1 MRMWKER
8 RKMDSKI
15 LELLNSLGFDEH
27 PEKPLLYQKKVDEN
41 TTAYIDFRK
50 ENSGNSKGRRFAKSG
65 EDFIDDPDEIEVL
78 KQFKTERDRIS
89 GIKEEAEQKNTD
101 PEPVEKCSRAFDFIK
116 NIVGSD
122 VLEVF
127 GDTGT
132 GKSKFVHALALEA
145 INSGKKVFFLDTER
159 NLSSA
164 DISKLNG
171 TYKYTPVFE
180 EIKKITQNLPAVDLV
195 IIDSVGLPILTKF
208 ARMSMKEKGNALL
221 DLIALMGDLKEWAYR
236 HNGMA
241 VVTNQP
247 ESEFA
252 KPEGYERKPFGDK
265 SCFATKEIWH
275 IASTQKDKSLTKSMV
290 KAFRSRSMGKGTG
303 ILAVEITSV
312 GTKIVF

>member
-1 MRMWKER
+1 
-8 RKMDSKI
+8 MDSRI
-15 LELLNSLGFDEH
+15 LELLNRLGFDEH
-27 PEKPLLYQKKVDEN
+27 PEKPLLFQKQVDKN

-50 ENSGNSKGRRFAKSG
+50 EHSGNSKGRRFAKHG

-78 KQFKTERDRIS
+78 KQFKAERDKIS
-89 GIKEEAEQKNTD
+89 ELKEEPEQRSTD
-101 PEPVEKCSRAFDFIK
+101 PETAEKHSKAFDFIK

-145 INSGKKVFFLDTER
+145 MNSGKKVFFLDTER

-164 DISKLNG
+164 DISRLNG
-171 TYKYTPVFE
+171 SYRYTPIFD

-252 KPEGYERKPFGDK
+252 KPENYERKPFGDK

-275 IASTQKDKSLTKSMV
+275 IETTHKDKNMTKSLV

-303 ILAVEITSV
+303 ILAVEITSQD
-312 GTKIVF
+312 TKIVF

>member
-1 MRMWKER
+1 
-8 RKMDSKI
+8 MDSKI
-15 LELLNSLGFDEH
+15 LELLNRLEFHEH

-50 ENSGNSKGRRFAKSG
+50 ENSGNAKGRRFAKRG
-65 EDFIDDPDEIEVL
+65 ENFIDDPDEIEVL
-78 KQFKTERDRIS
+78 KLFKSERDKIS
-89 GIKEEAEQKNTD
+89 GSKEEPEQKSTYT
-101 PEPVEKCSRAFDFIK
+101 EPPEKCSRAFDFIK

-159 NLSSA
+159 NLSSP

-171 TYKYTPVFE
+171 SYKYTPVFE

-208 ARMSMKEKGNALL
+208 ARMSMKEKCNALL

-252 KPEGYERKPFGDK
+252 KPENYERKPFGDK

-275 IASTQKDKSLTKSMV
+275 IETNQKNKDLTKSQV
-290 KAFRSRSMGKGTG
+290 KAFRSRSMGKGTS
-303 ILAVEITSV
+303 ILAVEVTGA
-312 GTKIVF
+312 GTKLVF